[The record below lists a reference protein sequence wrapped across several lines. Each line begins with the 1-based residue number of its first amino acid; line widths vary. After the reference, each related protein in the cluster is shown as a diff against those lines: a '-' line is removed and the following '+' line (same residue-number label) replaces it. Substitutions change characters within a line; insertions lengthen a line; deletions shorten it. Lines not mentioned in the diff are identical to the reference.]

1 MAESGNNELINSE
14 EQELLKAK
22 SDALRLL
29 SFSARS
35 ADELRAR
42 LKRKKY
48 TDALINR
55 VIEGFQKQGL
65 IDDAKFA
72 KLFAESR
79 VYSRP
84 TGKRQLEMDLKKKGL
99 APELVRQTIADLKD
113 YDEKGMVRELA
124 RKRLKG
130 MTGVS
135 KEKKRARLFGF
146 LKRRGFGSEAI
157 FSVMDELFSAKG
169 GSASGGKGGSAEDL
183 ELKEHSSED

>member
-1 MAESGNNELINSE
+1 MAESKKNEVLSPDE
-14 EQELLKAK
+14 ELLRAK

-35 ADELRAR
+35 AEELRSR
-42 LKRKKY
+42 LKQKKKY
-48 TDALINR
+48 SDLLIER
-55 VIEGFQKQGL
+55 VIESFQKQGL

-79 VYSRP
+79 LYSRP

-99 APELVRQTIADLKD
+99 SPELVRKTVADLKD

-124 RKRLKG
+124 QKRLKG
-130 MTGVS
+130 MVGVS
-135 KEKKRARLFGF
+135 HQKKKTRLFSF

-157 FSVMDELFSAKG
+157 FSVMDELFRG
-169 GSASGGKGGSAEDL
+169 GSVESL
-183 ELKEHSSED
+183 ELKEHLSED

>member
-1 MAESGNNELINSE
+1 MAKSWNNELNNPE
-14 EQELLKAK
+14 EQEFLKAK

-35 ADELRAR
+35 AEELRAR

-48 TDALINR
+48 ADALIGR
-55 VIEGFQKQGL
+55 VIETFQKQGL
-65 IDDAKFA
+65 IDDVKFA

-79 VYSRP
+79 VYNRP

-99 APELVRQTIADLKD
+99 TSDLVHQTIADLKD

-130 MTGVS
+130 MAGVS
-135 KEKKRARLFGF
+135 KEKKKTRLFGF

-157 FSVMDELFSAKG
+157 FSVMDELLKTSA
-169 GSASGGKGGSAEDL
+169 AEDF
-183 ELKEHSSED
+183 ESRENSSED